1 MRRSWRR
8 IESTGKRVSSNHKKI
23 QKDIEIKKATLT
35 TVIEQ
40 LVEKKVTVE
49 EQINR
54 KRTR

>member
-1 MRRSWRR
+1 M
-8 IESTGKRVSSNHKKI
+8 
-23 QKDIEIKKATLT
+23 EIKKATLT

-54 KRTR
+54 QRTR

>member
-1 MRRSWRR
+1 MRKNRRR
-8 IESTGKRVSSNHKKI
+8 IKSMGKRVSSNHKKI
-23 QKDIEIKKATLT
+23 QKDIEIKKATLA

-40 LVEKKVTVE
+40 LVEKKVTIE

>member
-1 MRRSWRR
+1 M
-8 IESTGKRVSSNHKKI
+8 GKRVSSNHKKI
-23 QKDIEIKKATLT
+23 QKDIEIKKATLA

-40 LVEKKVTVE
+40 LVEKKVTIE

>member
-1 MRRSWRR
+1 MRRNWRR

-40 LVEKKVTVE
+40 LIEKKVTVE